1 MSYPKKATSTRT
13 QSVTNIK
20 GNRLTEEKRER
31 LLAIQQ
37 REQLKGMLVNKFL
50 EKYGGKKAQNQDH
63 INREVTDFLKNAKL
77 TEENLKLLEQR
88 IKDGPKPQVSQR
100 EEPQVKATST
110 LPPIQNQSQA
120 QETAPHKSQV
130 NFKRV
135 SKDDDDISIASSTR
149 PKSVYLQEDEDD
161 EWATLLKYDAEL
173 FKKEKELEFQRN
185 LEMKKKVKEE
195 LDRQILEKKRLQ
207 KYEDEDERA
216 YAGALENQIKNY
228 DFREKKKEDERKAK
242 IMNEK
247 YSRDKQLRDENIRK
261 RQEQKAE
268 KQMDELL
275 VRKIKEEMEEQ
286 ARVAAQRK
294 EEERFHLR
302 KVLRENEDYKKR
314 LAEEA
319 KREKDADIRAQQEY
333 TRLVEQMEQKRAAE
347 FKAREDRA
355 KKLMSMMAD
364 TVIKDQKE
372 QILEEERKLLRYHQE
387 RENRETQ
394 EERRR
399 LEMQNQQKKE
409 MRAFLDKQKHEK
421 ELRRQEEEAF
431 NRKQAELWKKDTDDY
446 NNQEKLKMDTIRD
459 INKKNAEFLKQQIEN
474 ERRKKGRKMDIQEA
488 LLNKDK
494 LKRIAEIDGEKF
506 HKTEVL
512 V

>member
-1 MSYPKKATSTRT
+1 MSYPKKGPNT
-13 QSVTNIK
+13 QAKSVK
-20 GNRLTEEKRER
+20 SGGGSRLTEEKRER

-50 EKYGGKKAQNQDH
+50 EKYGGKKSSNQGH
-63 INREVTDFLKNAKL
+63 INKEVTDFLKNEKL
-77 TEENLKLLEQR
+77 TEENLKKLEQR
-88 IKDGPKPQVSQR
+88 IKEGPKPQGSQPQ
-100 EEPQVKATST
+100 EPQIKTST
-110 LPPIQNQSQA
+110 LPPIQNQTQTQA
-120 QETAPHKSQV
+120 QEPVAKSQV
-130 NFKRV
+130 SFKKAPR
-135 SKDDDDISIASSTR
+135 DDDDISVASSTR

-173 FKKEKELEFQRN
+173 FKKEKELELHRN
-185 LEMKKKVKEE
+185 AEMKKKVKEE

-207 KYEDEDERA
+207 KYSDEDERA
-216 YAGALENQIKNY
+216 YAAALEDQMKNY
-228 DFREKKKEDERKAK
+228 DLRERRKEEERKAK

-247 YSRDKQLRDENIRK
+247 YSRDKQLKDENLRK

-286 ARVAAQRK
+286 QRVAAQRK
-294 EEERFHLR
+294 EEERYHLR
-302 KVLRENEDYKKR
+302 KVLQENEDYKKR
-314 LAEEA
+314 MAEEA

-364 TVIKDQKE
+364 TVIKDQRE
-372 QILEEERKLLRYHQE
+372 QILEEERKLLQYHHE
-387 RENRETQ
+387 RENREVD

-399 LEMQNQQKKE
+399 WLRQQEQKKE
-409 MRAFLDKQKHEK
+409 MREFLDKQKHEK

-431 NRKQAELWKKDTDDY
+431 NKKQAELWKKDTDEY
-446 NNQEKLKMDTIRD
+446 NNQEKLKMDTIKE
-459 INKKNAEFLKQQIEN
+459 INKKNAEFLKQQIEL
-474 ERRKKGRKMDIQEA
+474 ERKKKKRKMDIQEA
-488 LLNKDK
+488 LLNKDR
-494 LKRIAEIDGEKF
+494 LKKIAEVEGDKF
-506 HKTEVL
+506 HKTEVRC
-512 V
+512 